1 MTLVHRRFLP
11 DRFRPRT
18 PRRRS
23 RRRYFFAAAG
33 LTLGLLLAPLWQVQ
47 SVDVH
52 GGDVVPDSVTA
63 SLEGLVGHMVPILGL
78 DCLRQIA
85 ATWPAVSEVGV
96 HLELPGT
103 IVVEIFRKTPRGSV
117 PVGTGWHA
125 VAMDGRLA
133 GPLSEPLPPRFVGF
147 RRPSDRRLAFSV
159 ARRIAEAS
167 GGEVVAVHQVTP
179 ADYVV
184 DLWFE
189 EPDRLTTIHVIPE
202 GTAAEA
208 AWCEQVMNRGVMVEW
223 ADLRW
228 PHRMVLRV
236 GASREFQRPL
246 LGRVQ
251 GEIA

>member
-1 MTLVHRRFLP
+1 MTSVHRRFLP
-11 DRFRPRT
+11 DRFRPRA

-23 RRRYFFAAAG
+23 HRRYLFAAAG
-33 LTLGLLLAPLWQVQ
+33 LTLGLLAAPLWRVQ
-47 SVDVH
+47 SVEVH
-52 GGDVVPDSVTA
+52 GGDVVPDSVTT
-63 SLEGLVGHMVPILGL
+63 SLEALVGHMVPILKL
-78 DCLRQIA
+78 DWLHQVV
-85 ATWPAVSEVGV
+85 ATWPAVSEVRV

-103 IVVEIFRKTPRGSV
+103 IVVEIFPENPRGSV

-133 GPLSEPLPPRFVGF
+133 GSLDQPHPPELVGF
-147 RRPSDRRLAFSV
+147 RRPEDRRLAFSV

-167 GGEVVAVHQVTP
+167 GGKVTAVQQVTP

-184 DLWFE
+184 GLWFE

-208 AWCEQVMNRGVMVEW
+208 AWCEQVLSGGVMVEW

-228 PHRMVLRV
+228 PHRMVLRA

-246 LGRVQ
+246 LRRAQ
-251 GEIA
+251 GEAA